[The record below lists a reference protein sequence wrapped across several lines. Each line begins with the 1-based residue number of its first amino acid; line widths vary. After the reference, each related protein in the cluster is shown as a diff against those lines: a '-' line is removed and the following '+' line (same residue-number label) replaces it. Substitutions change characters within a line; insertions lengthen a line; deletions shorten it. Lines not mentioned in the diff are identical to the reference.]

1 MVTVDLKGVHR
12 VEAKGNVY
20 YYAWRGGPR
29 LKSKP
34 GTPAFIAEYN
44 EALESRIVPDRAK
57 FRSLIRAYE
66 QSTDYQKLA
75 ASTKRN
81 WSRMLK
87 IIDNHFGEMSIAAFD
102 RTKKIRPVIR
112 QWRGQYAETPR
123 TADYG
128 MQVLSR
134 VLSYAVDPLGK
145 IATNP
150 CEGIKSL
157 YSNDRSTIIWTD
169 EDIQEFKTAMDK
181 KGKLYCS
188 VEMAHA
194 MDLAINTGL
203 RVGDLVK
210 LRWDQVRGNAIFVA
224 TGKSGGKTEAIIPMH
239 DDLRELLAKIPKRAV
254 TVLTSSTGMPW
265 TENGL
270 ASSFHTAKKGL
281 SEDKRGLHFHDLR
294 GTAATKFY
302 IAGLEE
308 RVIAEIMGWSED
320 EVKKIIRRYVG
331 RQAATLALIEQM
343 KANVKPAVKQA

>member
-1 MVTVDLKGVHR
+1 
-12 VEAKGNVY
+12 
-20 YYAWRGGPR
+20 
-29 LKSKP
+29 
-34 GTPAFIAEYN
+34 
-44 EALESRIVPDRAK
+44 
-57 FRSLIRAYE
+57 
-66 QSTDYQKLA
+66 
-75 ASTKRN
+75 
-81 WSRMLK
+81 MLK
-87 IIDNHFGEMSIAAFD
+87 IIDNHFGEMSIATFD

-157 YSNDRSTIIWTD
+157 YSNDRSSIIWTD

-188 VEMAHA
+188 VEMAFA

-203 RVGDLVK
+203 RVGDLVR
-210 LRWDQVRGNAIFVA
+210 LRWDNIQGAAIIIA
-224 TGKSGGKTEAIIPMH
+224 TGKSGGKVDAVIPMH
-239 DDLRELLAKIPKRAV
+239 DELRELLDRIPKRHAV
-254 TVLTSSTGMPW
+254 ILTSSTGMPW

>member
-1 MVTVDLKGVHR
+1 MVTVDLKGIHR
-12 VEAKGNVY
+12 VRSKGNTY

-34 GTPAFIAEYN
+34 GTAAFIAEYN
-44 EALESRIVPDRAK
+44 EALESRIVPDHAK

-87 IIDNHFGEMSIAAFD
+87 IIDNHFGDISIAQFD
-102 RTKKIRPVIR
+102 RTKKIRPIIR

-169 EDIQEFKTAMDK
+169 EDIQQFKTARDK
-181 KGKLYCS
+181 NGKLYCS
-188 VEMAHA
+188 TEMALA
-194 MDLAINTGL
+194 LDLAILTGL
-203 RVGDLVK
+203 RVGDLVR
-210 LRWDQVRGNAIFVA
+210 LRWDNIHADAIIIK
-224 TGKSGGKTEAIIPMH
+224 TGKSNGKREAVVP
-239 DDLRELLAKIPKRAV
+239 LYAELHALLCRIPKRDAI
-254 TVLTSSTGMPW
+254 VLTSSHGTPW

-270 ASSFHTAKKGL
+270 ASSFHTAKKGA
-281 SEDKRGLHFHDLR
+281 GLNQKDLHWHDLR

-302 IAGLEE
+302 TAGLSE

-320 EVKKIIRRYVG
+320 EVKGIIRRYVD
-331 RQAATLALIEQM
+331 RSAATRAVIEQM
-343 KANVKPAVKQA
+343 NASVKRAVKQG